1 MNNLEKIIEIS
12 YEDLEKISGGMKNG
26 DQAQVQDSGSIDG
39 IYGCVKFLLG
49 ETNNFYNNAKA
60 GKSDFVNGLLSEY
73 GCVYVYDE
81 KSGWKFDKTK
91 ALNFSGVF
99 GDDIPKY
106 NRAGSIVGL
115 SAFVVA
121 GSFALKKIKGFF
133 NAIC

>member
-1 MNNLEKIIEIS
+1 MNNFEKIIEIS
-12 YEDLEKISGGMKNG
+12 YEDLEKISGGN
-26 DQAQVQDSGSIDG
+26 DLIDDVC
-39 IYGCVKFLLG
+39 GCVKSAVDK
-49 ETNNFYNNAKA
+49 TNKFYTDAKT
-60 GKSDFVNGLLSEY
+60 GKNDFVNGLLSEY

-81 KSGWKFDKTK
+81 KSGWDFDKTK

-99 GDDIPKY
+99 GDDISKY

-133 NAIC
+133 NTIC

>member
-1 MNNLEKIIEIS
+1 MNNFEKIIEIS
-12 YEDLEKISGGMKNG
+12 YEDLEKISGGN
-26 DQAQVQDSGSIDG
+26 DLIDDVC
-39 IYGCVKFLLG
+39 GCVKSAVDKTNKFQTDAENG
-49 ETNNFYNNAKA
+49 E
-60 GKSDFVNGLLSEY
+60 SDFVDGLLSEY
-73 GCVYVYDE
+73 GCVYDE

-133 NAIC
+133 NAICQ

>member
-1 MNNLEKIIEIS
+1 MNNFEKIIEIS
-12 YEDLEKISGGMKNG
+12 YEDLEKISGG
-26 DQAQVQDSGSIDG
+26 DDLIDG
-39 IYGCVKFLLG
+39 VCGCVKLAVKK
-49 ETNNFYNNAKA
+49 TNEFYTNAKA
-60 GKSDFVNGLLSEY
+60 GESDFVNGLLSEY
-73 GCVYVYDE
+73 GCVYDE

-133 NAIC
+133 NTIC

>member
-1 MNNLEKIIEIS
+1 MNNFEKIIEIS
-12 YEDLEKISGGMKNG
+12 CEDLEKISGG
-26 DQAQVQDSGSIDG
+26 DDLIDG
-39 IYGCVKFLLG
+39 VCGCVKLAVKKTNKFYTDAKNG
-49 ETNNFYNNAKA
+49 E
-60 GKSDFVNGLLSEY
+60 SDFVNGLLSEY
-73 GCVYVYDE
+73 GCVYDE

>member
-1 MNNLEKIIEIS
+1 MNNFEKIIEIS
-12 YEDLEKISGGMKNG
+12 YEDLEKISGGN
-26 DQAQVQDSGSIDG
+26 DLIDDVC
-39 IYGCVKFLLG
+39 GCVKSAVDKTNKFYTDAKNG
-49 ETNNFYNNAKA
+49 E
-60 GKSDFVNGLLSEY
+60 SDFVNGLLSEY
-73 GCVYVYDE
+73 GCVYYE
-81 KSGWKFDKTK
+81 NSGGKFDKTN

-133 NAIC
+133 NTIC

>member
-1 MNNLEKIIEIS
+1 MNNFEKIIEIS
-12 YEDLEKISGGMKNG
+12 YEDLEKISGGN
-26 DQAQVQDSGSIDG
+26 DLIDDVC
-39 IYGCVKFLLG
+39 GCVKSAVDKTNKFYTDAKNG
-49 ETNNFYNNAKA
+49 E
-60 GKSDFVNGLLSEY
+60 SDFVNGLLSEY
-73 GCVYVYDE
+73 GCVCDK

-99 GDDIPKY
+99 DDDIPKS

>member
-1 MNNLEKIIEIS
+1 MNNFEKIIEIS
-12 YEDLEKISGGMKNG
+12 CEDLEKISGG
-26 DQAQVQDSGSIDG
+26 DDLIDG
-39 IYGCVKFLLG
+39 VCGCVKLAVKK
-49 ETNNFYNNAKA
+49 TNEFYTNAKA
-60 GKSDFVNGLLSEY
+60 GESDFVNGLLSEY
-73 GCVYVYDE
+73 GCVYDE

-121 GSFALKKIKGFF
+121 GSYALKKIKGFF
-133 NAIC
+133 NTIC

>member
-1 MNNLEKIIEIS
+1 MNNFEKIIEIS
-12 YEDLEKISGGMKNG
+12 CEDLEKISGG
-26 DQAQVQDSGSIDG
+26 DDLIDG
-39 IYGCVKFLLG
+39 VCGCVKLAVKK
-49 ETNNFYNNAKA
+49 TNEFYTNAKA
-60 GKSDFVNGLLSEY
+60 GESDFVNGLLSEY
-73 GCVYVYDE
+73 GCVYDE

-133 NAIC
+133 NTIC

>member
-1 MNNLEKIIEIS
+1 MNNFEKIIEIS
-12 YEDLEKISGGMKNG
+12 YEDLEKISGGN
-26 DQAQVQDSGSIDG
+26 DLIDDVC
-39 IYGCVKFLLG
+39 GCVKSAVDKTNKFYTDAKNG
-49 ETNNFYNNAKA
+49 E
-60 GKSDFVNGLLSEY
+60 SDFVNGLLSEY

-81 KSGWKFDKTK
+81 KSGWNFDKTK

>member
-12 YEDLEKISGGMKNG
+12 YEDLEKISGGN
-26 DQAQVQDSGSIDG
+26 DLIDDVC
-39 IYGCVKFLLG
+39 GCVKSAVDKTNKFYTDAKNG
-49 ETNNFYNNAKA
+49 E
-60 GKSDFVNGLLSEY
+60 SDFVNGLLSEY

-81 KSGWKFDKTK
+81 KSGWNFDKTK

-99 GDDIPKY
+99 DENIS
-106 NRAGSIVGL
+106 NSCRAGSIVGL

-133 NAIC
+133 NTIC

>member
-1 MNNLEKIIEIS
+1 MNNFEKIIEIS
-12 YEDLEKISGGMKNG
+12 YEDLEKISGGN
-26 DQAQVQDSGSIDG
+26 DLIDDVC
-39 IYGCVKFLLG
+39 GCVKSAVDKTNKFYTDAKNG
-49 ETNNFYNNAKA
+49 E
-60 GKSDFVNGLLSEY
+60 SDFVNGLLSEY

-81 KSGWKFDKTK
+81 KSGWDFDKTK

-99 GDDIPKY
+99 GDDISKY

-133 NAIC
+133 NTIC

>member
-1 MNNLEKIIEIS
+1 MNNFEKIIEIS
-12 YEDLEKISGGMKNG
+12 CEDLEKISGGN
-26 DQAQVQDSGSIDG
+26 DLIDDVC
-39 IYGCVKFLLG
+39 GCVKSAVDKTNKFYTDAKNG
-49 ETNNFYNNAKA
+49 E
-60 GKSDFVNGLLSEY
+60 SDFVNGLLSEY

-81 KSGWKFDKTK
+81 KSGWDFDKTK

-99 GDDIPKY
+99 GDDISKY

>member
-1 MNNLEKIIEIS
+1 MNNFEKIIEIS
-12 YEDLEKISGGMKNG
+12 YEDLEKISGGN
-26 DQAQVQDSGSIDG
+26 DLIDDVC
-39 IYGCVKFLLG
+39 GCVKSAVDKTNKFYTDAKNG
-49 ETNNFYNNAKA
+49 E
-60 GKSDFVNGLLSEY
+60 SDFVNGLLSEY
-73 GCVYVYDE
+73 GYVYDE

-133 NAIC
+133 NTIC

>member
-1 MNNLEKIIEIS
+1 MNNFEKIIEIS
-12 YEDLEKISGGMKNG
+12 CEDLEKISGGN
-26 DQAQVQDSGSIDG
+26 DLIDDVC
-39 IYGCVKFLLG
+39 GCVKSAVDK
-49 ETNNFYNNAKA
+49 TNKFYTDAKT
-60 GKSDFVNGLLSEY
+60 GKNDFVNGLLSEY

-81 KSGWKFDKTK
+81 KSGWDFDKTK

-99 GDDIPKY
+99 GDDISKY

>member
-1 MNNLEKIIEIS
+1 MNNFEKIIEIS
-12 YEDLEKISGGMKNG
+12 CEDLEKISGG
-26 DQAQVQDSGSIDG
+26 DDLIDG
-39 IYGCVKFLLG
+39 VCGCVKLAVKK
-49 ETNNFYNNAKA
+49 TNEFYTNAKA
-60 GKSDFVNGLLSEY
+60 GESDFVNGLLSEY
-73 GCVYVYDE
+73 GCVYDE

>member
-1 MNNLEKIIEIS
+1 MNNFEKIIEIS
-12 YEDLEKISGGMKNG
+12 CEDLEKISGG
-26 DQAQVQDSGSIDG
+26 DDLIDG
-39 IYGCVKFLLG
+39 VCGCVKLAVKK
-49 ETNNFYNNAKA
+49 TNEFYTNAKV
-60 GKSDFVNGLLSEY
+60 GESDFVNGLLSEY
-73 GCVYVYDE
+73 GCVYDE

>member
-1 MNNLEKIIEIS
+1 MNNFEKIIEIS
-12 YEDLEKISGGMKNG
+12 YEDLEKISGGN
-26 DQAQVQDSGSIDG
+26 DLIDDVC
-39 IYGCVKFLLG
+39 GCVKLAVKK
-49 ETNNFYNNAKA
+49 TNKFYTDAKA
-60 GKSDFVNGLLSEY
+60 GESDFVNGLLSEY
-73 GCVYVYDE
+73 GCVYDE

-99 GDDIPKY
+99 GDDIPEY

-121 GSFALKKIKGFF
+121 GSFALKKIKCFF

>member
-1 MNNLEKIIEIS
+1 MNNFEKIIEIS
-12 YEDLEKISGGMKNG
+12 YEDLEKISGGN
-26 DQAQVQDSGSIDG
+26 DLIDDVC
-39 IYGCVKFLLG
+39 GCVKSAVDKTNKFYTDAKNG
-49 ETNNFYNNAKA
+49 E
-60 GKSDFVNGLLSEY
+60 SDFVNGLLSEY
-73 GCVYVYDE
+73 GCVCDK

>member
-1 MNNLEKIIEIS
+1 MNNFEKIIEIS
-12 YEDLEKISGGMKNG
+12 YEDLEKISGGN
-26 DQAQVQDSGSIDG
+26 DLIDDVC
-39 IYGCVKFLLG
+39 GCVKSAVDKTNKFYTDAKNG
-49 ETNNFYNNAKA
+49 E
-60 GKSDFVNGLLSEY
+60 SDFVNAFLVDYGVEY
-73 GCVYVYDE
+73 SGE
-81 KSGWKFDKTK
+81 KGDKSWKFDKTK

-133 NAIC
+133 NTIC

>member
-1 MNNLEKIIEIS
+1 MNNFEKIIEIS
-12 YEDLEKISGGMKNG
+12 YEDLEKISGGN
-26 DQAQVQDSGSIDG
+26 DLIDDVC
-39 IYGCVKFLLG
+39 GCVKSAVDKTNKFYTDAKNG
-49 ETNNFYNNAKA
+49 E
-60 GKSDFVNGLLSEY
+60 SDFVNGLLSEY
-73 GCVYVYDE
+73 GCVYDE

-91 ALNFSGVF
+91 SLNFSGVF

>member
-1 MNNLEKIIEIS
+1 MNNFEKIIEIS
-12 YEDLEKISGGMKNG
+12 YEDLEKISGGN
-26 DQAQVQDSGSIDG
+26 DLIDDVC
-39 IYGCVKFLLG
+39 GCVKSAVDKTNKFYTDAKNG
-49 ETNNFYNNAKA
+49 E
-60 GKSDFVNGLLSEY
+60 SDFVNGLLSEY

-81 KSGWKFDKTK
+81 KSGWDFDKTK

-99 GDDIPKY
+99 GDDISKY